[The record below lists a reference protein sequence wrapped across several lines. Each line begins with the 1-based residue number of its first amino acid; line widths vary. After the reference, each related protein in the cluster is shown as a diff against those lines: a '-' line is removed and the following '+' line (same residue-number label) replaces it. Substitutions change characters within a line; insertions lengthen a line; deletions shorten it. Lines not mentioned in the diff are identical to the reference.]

1 MRLHEAADG
10 LLARVRL
17 VGGRISAAQLRA
29 VADAA
34 ELGNQI
40 VELTSRASLQIRGLP
55 AGAALGEILSAAGL
69 LPSTT
74 HERVRNI
81 LASPVAGRHPYS
93 LADTD
98 ELVSELDAALC
109 ADPALTGLSGRF
121 LFSVDDGSGLIGH
134 AAHVTIVAVAPGR
147 FRVGA
152 TEMPALLAVQAA
164 LAAARAQLSEPF
176 PALDV
181 RRGEPARSLPL
192 GALAQRDDRV
202 ALTAMPRLARLDPP
216 TIRDLAALIDAH
228 HTELRLSATRT
239 VTLLDLAPASVPSV
253 ETGLIELG
261 LITDPNSGWFGLSAC
276 AGQGA
281 CASAKFDVRAAAA
294 ARAAQR
300 RPSERAEHWAGCH
313 RSCGL
318 PEGAQLMGV

>member
-1 MRLHEAADG
+1 MRLHAAADG

-40 VELTSRASLQIRGLP
+40 LELTSRASLQIRGLP
-55 AGAALGEILSAAGL
+55 AGAPLGEILAAAGL
-69 LPSTT
+69 LPSIT

-81 LASPVAGRHPYS
+81 LSSPVAGRHPQS

-98 ELVSELDAALC
+98 ELVSELDAELC
-109 ADPALTGLSGRF
+109 ADPALAELSGRF
-121 LFSVDDGSGLIGH
+121 LFAVDDGSGLIGH

-152 TEMPALLAVQAA
+152 TELPGSRAVPAA
-164 LAAARAQLSEPF
+164 LAAARAHLSEPF

-181 RRGEPARSLPL
+181 RRDEPTRSLPL
-192 GALAQRDDRV
+192 SALKQRDGRV
-202 ALTAMPRLARLDPP
+202 ALTAMPRLARLDPA
-216 TIRDLAALIDAH
+216 TIRELAALIDAH
-228 HTELRLSATRT
+228 HTELRISAART

-253 ETGLIELG
+253 EARLIELG
-261 LITDPNSGWFGLSAC
+261 LITEPGSGWSGLSAC
-276 AGQGA
+276 SGQGA
-281 CASAKFDVRAAAA
+281 CPSATFDVRAAAA
-294 ARAAQR
+294 ARAEQR
-300 RPSERAEHWAGCH
+300 RPGERPEHWAGCH
-313 RSCGL
+313 RRCGL
-318 PEGAQLMGV
+318 PEGARLMGV